1 MDPLFGLGGNN
12 STLCDCRCKWLAAFL
27 LVLERWRI
35 YQRKYMP
42 VDRKIS
48 PVAQGLLTSPSFL
61 WMLAL
66 FAWPAAHLFLMAFH
80 PADVTG
86 GVGDGWTTS
95 AWRVFQE
102 DGYAETI
109 WRTVWVSA
117 ITTLGCVA
125 LAVPVAWRICQAP
138 IHKRSWLLLL
148 VVLPFWTSFLI
159 RVYSWRVLLQ
169 ANGPLA
175 TFLKWAGLMNEDA
188 MLLYNPTVVVVVMIY
203 TYLPMAVLPIY
214 AAMEK
219 FDPSLLDAAHDLGAT
234 RVQSFFKVVLPSIK
248 AGVIA
253 AALLVGIPSLGSYV
267 VPEMVGGLD
276 AEMLGSKIG
285 QRLFA
290 DRNLPQAAALATAL
304 ALLAMPAVVMAIRRK
319 PDEPA

>member
-1 MDPLFGLGGNN
+1 
-12 STLCDCRCKWLAAFL
+12 
-27 LVLERWRI
+27 
-35 YQRKYMP
+35 MP
-42 VDRKIS
+42 PRSKHLHE
-48 PVAQGLLTSPSFL
+48 GLLTAPSFL

-66 FAWPAAHLFLMAFH
+66 FAWPATHLFLMAFH

-86 GVGDGWTTS
+86 GVGEGWTTS
-95 AWRVFQE
+95 AWAVFNE
-102 DGYAETI
+102 DGYLETI
-109 WRTVWVSA
+109 WRTLWVSTL
-117 ITTLGCVA
+117 TTFGCVA
-125 LAVPVAWRICQAP
+125 LALPVAWRISQASA
-138 IHKRSWLLLL
+138 KRRSWLLIL
-148 VVLPFWTSFLI
+148 VILPFWTSFLI
-159 RVYSWRVLLQ
+159 RVYSWRVMLQ

-175 TFLKWAGLMNEDA
+175 TWLKSLGLMGEDS
-188 MLLYNPTVVVVVMIY
+188 MLLYNPTIVVIVMIY

-219 FDPSLLDAAHDLGAT
+219 FDPGLLDAAHDLGAT
-234 RVQSFFKVVLPSIK
+234 RIQTFFKVVLPGIK
-248 AGVIA
+248 TGIVA

-267 VPEMVGGLD
+267 VPEMVGGID

-319 PDEPA
+319 PGEAV